1 MTEDQKEAWKIATR
15 LLSRREYSSKEISQK
30 LKKHGI
36 QADDADYVLNE
47 LMKNGYQSD
56 ERFAEHYTRFR
67 ASKGYGPRRIRLE
80 LKEKGVDAQL
90 IEQGLVLSEV
100 NWLERIAEVREKKF
114 KGQQAD
120 TWEERNRQIRFLDYR
135 GFTQEQIDSCVLN
148 DE

>member
-15 LLSRREYSSKEISQK
+15 LLSRREYTRKEISQK
-30 LKKHGI
+30 LTKRGI
-36 QADDADYVLNE
+36 QADDVDYVLNE
-47 LMKNGYQSD
+47 LMRNGYQSD

-80 LKEKGVDAQL
+80 LQEKGVDAQL
-90 IEQGLVLSEV
+90 IEQGLALSEV